1 MKYFFKISIPAL
13 LVGVLIGY
21 YLKGHF
27 ADTEIE
33 IIQGPVIVTKRPVKK
48 DIKKMSIIEKDAEI
62 EIFRNAKPFLIINK
76 DLIDPYKINAYAG
89 YAGVEWSSSAKIKV
103 HETGN
108 FKFYVGLG
116 VGVAATGATVY
127 IGYKAYK
134 YIKNNF

>member
-1 MKYFFKISIPAL
+1 MIKFFKYSIPAL

-27 ADTEIE
+27 TNTDIE
-33 IIQGPVIVTKRPVKK
+33 IIQGPVIVTKRPEKK
-48 DIKKMSIIEKDAEI
+48 DIKKMSIVEKDAEI
-62 EIFRNAKPFLIINK
+62 ESFRNAKPFLIIK
-76 DLIDPYKINAYAG
+76 QSPEDPYLIIANAK

-116 VGVAATGATVY
+116 AGIIGTGLICYGT
-127 IGYKAYK
+127 YKILK
-134 YIKNNF
+134 

>member
-1 MKYFFKISIPAL
+1 MKYFFKYSIPAL

-27 ADTEIE
+27 TDTEIE
-33 IIQGPVIVTKRPVKK
+33 IIQGPVIVTKRPEKK
-48 DIKKMSIIEKDAEI
+48 DIKKMSIVEKDAEI

-76 DLIDPYKINAYAG
+76 DLKDPYKINAYAG
-89 YAGVEWSSSAKIKV
+89 YAGVEWSSSIKVKV

-116 VGVAATGATVY
+116 VGIVGTGLICYGT
-127 IGYKAYK
+127 YKIFK
-134 YIKNNF
+134 